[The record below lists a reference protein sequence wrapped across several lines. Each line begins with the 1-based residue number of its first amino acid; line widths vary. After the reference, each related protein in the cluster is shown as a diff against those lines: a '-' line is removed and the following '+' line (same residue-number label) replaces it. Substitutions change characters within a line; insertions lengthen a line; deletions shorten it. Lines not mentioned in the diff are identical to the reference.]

1 MTAKWAQE
9 DMEIWDNLLNNNN
22 NYNNNNNNI
31 KYKTVAV
38 YR

>member
-22 NYNNNNNNI
+22 NYNNNNI